1 LIKPQESLTDVQ
13 LIQLWQDGSADA
25 FESLYRRYSLKLL
38 AIALD
43 KTRDRELAEEL
54 VQDTFISFYNSKV
67 SVAKMT
73 TPMAFL
79 YIILKNKIL
88 NLHRRNLVHQ
98 RYQNLLKHS
107 FNEAEEHTQS
117 LIETRE
123 LEKLLRTE
131 IEKLPE
137 QCRRVFQ
144 LRRAQ
149 LLSNKE
155 VAEQL
160 SISENTVEQHMRKA
174 LRLLRIAFV
183 KHDVL
188 IIGFLFGI
196 TGTL

>member
-1 LIKPQESLTDVQ
+1 
-13 LIQLWQDGSADA
+13 
-25 FESLYRRYSLKLL
+25 
-38 AIALD
+38 LD

-54 VQDTFISFYNSKV
+54 VQDTFISFYHSKV

-88 NLHRRNLVHQ
+88 TLHRQNMVHQ

-107 FNEAEEHTQS
+107 FNEADEHTQS

-123 LEKLLRTE
+123 LEKLLHHE

-137 QCRRVFQ
+137 QCRKVFQ
-144 LRRAQ
+144 LRRTQ
-149 LLSNKE
+149 SLSNKE
-155 VAEQL
+155 VAQQL

-188 IIGFLFGI
+188 ILGGLLTCSHILK
-196 TGTL
+196 

>member
-1 LIKPQESLTDVQ
+1 
-13 LIQLWQDGSADA
+13 
-25 FESLYRRYSLKLL
+25 LL

-67 SVAKMT
+67 SVGKMT

-88 NLHRRNLVHQ
+88 SLHRRNLVQQ

-107 FNEAEEHTQS
+107 YSEADEHTQS

-123 LEKLLRTE
+123 LERLLNTE
-131 IEKLPE
+131 IEKLPD
-137 QCRRVFQ
+137 QCRKVFQ
-144 LRRAQ
+144 LRRQ
-149 LLSNKE
+149 ESLSNKQ

-160 SISENTVEQHMRKA
+160 LISENTVEQHMRKA

-188 IIGFLFGI
+188 VLLFV
-196 TGTL
+196 LERYL